1 MTGFLTRLNHSAAAA
16 PMSCPMTV
24 AMAAPPDAHGRAA
37 QQTEDHH
44 GVENNV
50 DHCAD
55 DEGDHGQHR
64 VPHSLQDPLPVG
76 LQKDAPAE
84 HEVHREVFPAELL
97 QFGIVGQ
104 GGSDLVREQ
113 QPHQRKHQRSAQH
126 QKQPGGGGTAG
137 FLRLFLPQL
146 SGEQGVQTNGG
157 AHTNGDHQKLDGIY
171 KRGGGQG
178 CLR

>member
-1 MTGFLTRLNHSAAAA
+1 M
-16 PMSCPMTV
+16 
-24 AMAAPPDAHGRAA
+24 
-37 QQTEDHH
+37 
-44 GVENNV
+44 
-50 DHCAD
+50 
-55 DEGDHGQHR
+55 HGQHR
-64 VPHSLQDPLPVG
+64 VTHSLQEPLPVG

-84 HEVHREVFPAELL
+84 HKVHREVFPAELL

-113 QPHQRKHQRSAQH
+113 QPYQRKHQRGTQH

-146 SGEQGVQTNGG
+146 PGEQGIQSHGG
-157 AHTNGDHQKLDGIY
+157 AHANGDHQKLDGIHQ
-171 KRGGGQG
+171 RSGGQG